1 MGSCLSWATACE
13 LALRGYITG
22 LSADIY
28 RYVSADASKI
38 ELQALG
44 QRTLDRLLEWHAT
57 LPEELVIDMA
67 TLDKARVLPHVLV
80 LQ

>member
-1 MGSCLSWATACE
+1 MDL
-13 LALRGYITG
+13 G

-28 RYVSADASKI
+28 RYVSADASNV

-44 QRTLDRLLEWHAT
+44 QRTLDRLLDWHAT
-57 LPEELVIDMA
+57 LPDEVALDMD
-67 TLDKARVLPHVLV
+67 TLETAKVLPHVLV

>member
-1 MGSCLSWATACE
+1 MNLG
-13 LALRGYITG
+13 RP
-22 LSADIY
+22 ADIY
-28 RYVSADASKI
+28 RYVSADASNV

-57 LPEELVIDMA
+57 LPEELALNVD
-67 TLDKARVLPHVLV
+67 TLETARVLPHVLV